1 LAVYV
6 QTNTMVFSNT
16 DTDTDV
22 GIANTDQQIPKVLN
36 CFSDLSYLIFMI
48 ITAIFLKR
56 SSFTTTY
63 KIDGIESTAYALH
76 ANIKSCASHL

>member
-1 LAVYV
+1 MQNIFCVTSCELAVYV

-36 CFSDLSYLIFMI
+36 CFSDLSYLIFTI
-48 ITAIFLKR
+48 IINYCYFSEEVIVYNYL
-56 SSFTTTY
+56 
-63 KIDGIESTAYALH
+63 
-76 ANIKSCASHL
+76 